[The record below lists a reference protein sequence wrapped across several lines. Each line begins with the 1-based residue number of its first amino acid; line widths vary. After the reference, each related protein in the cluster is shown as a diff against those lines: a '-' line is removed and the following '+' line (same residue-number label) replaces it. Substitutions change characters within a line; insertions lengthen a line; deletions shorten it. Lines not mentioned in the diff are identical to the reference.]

1 MKNKKIKTIMIT
13 ALAGCMLL
21 SVTAMASANGSSGY
35 ETYKSA
41 VKNIAVTSN
50 ATFQTSF
57 EVKDNG
63 NTDISGTSIEK
74 LEGANN
80 SSSTK
85 IKIGDTTKETETSR
99 IDGRS
104 IIKDGESYYSRDSKG
119 NEKNDKMKKE
129 FDVSSSKVK
138 LGEMVLDTLVGDVK
152 NQFVVNGDT
161 ISVNLEGAQIPEL
174 AKLAISAAAE
184 EANSKKDHAKG
195 ETSKDG
201 LKEALNSIPNLKNI
215 DIKSLSM
222 TAKVNGSTLTENDF
236 KIVITGDDASG
247 VSHEIEVS
255 VDNTINDVNSTKAD
269 SIDTTGKQVQTMQNK
284 MNNRKNMEQ
293 YKNQ

>member
-1 MKNKKIKTIMIT
+1 MKSKKIKTIMVT
-13 ALAGCMLL
+13 ALTGCMLL
-21 SVTAMASANGSSGY
+21 SVTVAASANGVSGY

-41 VKNIAVTSN
+41 AKNIAVTSN
-50 ATFQTSF
+50 GTLSTSF

-63 NTDISGTSIEK
+63 NTNISGTNVEK

-85 IKIGDTTKETETSR
+85 IKIGDVTKETETSR
-99 IDGRS
+99 IDGKT
-104 IIKDGESYYSRDSKG
+104 IVKDGENYSSRT
-119 NEKNDKMKKE
+119 NNDKMKNDKIE
-129 FDVSSSKVK
+129 KKFDASSSKAK

-152 NQFVVNGDT
+152 NQFVVDGDT

-184 EANSKKDHAKG
+184 EGNSKKDNKDESG
-195 ETSKDG
+195 KDG
-201 LKEALNSIPNLKNI
+201 LKEALKSIPNLKNI
-215 DIKSLSM
+215 DVKSLSM

-236 KIVITGDDASG
+236 KIVITGDDESG

-255 VDNTINDVNSTKAD
+255 VNNTISDVNSTKAD
-269 SIDTTGKQVQTMQNK
+269 SIDTTGKQVQAIQNK
-284 MNNRKNMEQ
+284 ENNRKH
-293 YKNQ
+293 